1 MGADAQVR
9 LNHSVYME
17 KHRTRLE
24 EEEFGRVVLMHD
36 GEIIDIYD
44 ESIDAY
50 TAGVE
55 KYGLGSFSIKR
66 IGQGPVRLPIAT
78 ELLEP
83 EA

>member
-9 LNHSVYME
+9 LNHSAYME

-78 ELLEP
+78 ELLAP